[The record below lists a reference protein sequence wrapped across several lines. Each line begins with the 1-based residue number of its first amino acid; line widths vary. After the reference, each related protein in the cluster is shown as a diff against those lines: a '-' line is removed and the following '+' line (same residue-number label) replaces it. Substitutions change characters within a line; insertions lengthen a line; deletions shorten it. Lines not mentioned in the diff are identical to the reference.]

1 MVTAVRVVAQ
11 GAVFGNGRV
20 LPQERA
26 ALLGMTAV
34 TGIVHI
40 GIDQQRVVTSIVRVV
55 AIGAG
60 HLAKTQRVTAVF
72 ECFSTR
78 TGVA

>member
-34 TGIVHI
+34 TGIVQI

-60 HLAKTQRVTAVF
+60 HLTKTQWVGAVS
-72 ECFSTR
+72 ECFR
-78 TGVA
+78 TGAGMT